1 MHRPVRWTSSATELN
16 LATPIIHPNPIR
28 TMEDPGGECRC
39 SDLTCIANMD
49 SIKMLYTG
57 QGNAKKKLKNTSILN
72 CIVETGKKYREKI
85 FKIHTED
92 YAE

>member
-39 SDLTCIANMD
+39 SDLTCIAKID

-57 QGNAKKKLKNTSILN
+57 QGNTKKKQKNFYLKLHCGNWKELKR
-72 CIVETGKKYREKI
+72 KKL
-85 FKIHTED
+85 
-92 YAE
+92 